1 MFIESLNFCRA
12 IWTPKTQAFP
22 PWRIH
27 SPMILTKTLF
37 FLLPS
42 NSP

>member
-1 MFIESLNFCRA
+1 MFVESLKFCRVT
-12 IWTPKTQAFP
+12 WPTKGRFTRFG
-22 PWRIH
+22 RVH